1 LGLSLLNL
9 VNSCTANFSF
19 GSLVN
24 SYLQIS
30 FSRILNFQAC
40 YFGYAALQEVF
51 RIIAKLAVLERGLE
65 RLSYLVTN
73 YLEPRPTSAI
83 DYKIKLWIYNNAYI
97 VLEYKSL
104 RYKVYQFMPLLLQEQ
119 G

>member
-1 LGLSLLNL
+1 MWSLHLDSWLIQISSYIHLGLSLLNL

-73 YLEPRPTSAI
+73 YLEPTSAMNWLERVFG
-83 DYKIKLWIYNNAYI
+83 YKYVWCH
-97 VLEYKSL
+97 
-104 RYKVYQFMPLLLQEQ
+104 
-119 G
+119 